1 MLEKVSVKQTEKKS
15 TGTFGEL
22 AVTGCCGCCIC
33 RFKRRLDKFKDAN
46 ASLRDVDP
54 NKRMRKWRC
63 WRKGLQKKLGPQ
75 TVCPVALAGPV
86 WNGMDILDQRDIS
99 QLLNALTCFIQQ
111 QHGLKGDACGICA

>member
-15 TGTFGEL
+15 TGTFREL

-54 NKRMRKWRC
+54 NKRMRKEVLE
-63 WRKGLQKKLGPQ
+63 KGAAKEAGAPDSLSCCTCRTSLEWDGHPGPEGHFSASE
-75 TVCPVALAGPV
+75 CI
-86 WNGMDILDQRDIS
+86 D
-99 QLLNALTCFIQQ
+99 LLYSTA
-111 QHGLKGDACGICA
+111 AWAER